1 MPELVSAAT
10 LASGEARDFLGAQ
23 VKSVTTLGEQS
34 AAGLPEIKGVL
45 VLSVAPG
52 SLAERSG
59 LRAND
64 VIVEASV
71 NEYGP
76 AEEIDN
82 LAALMTLYRAQR
94 WRGEREFSVVRNQRR
109 HDLKIKFVPE

>member
-1 MPELVSAAT
+1 VSAAT
-10 LASGEARDFLGAQ
+10 LSSGEARDFLGAR

-45 VLSVAPG
+45 VLSVAPN
-52 SLAERSG
+52 SLAEQSG

-64 VIVEASV
+64 VIVEATA

-82 LAALMTLYRAQR
+82 LATLMTLYRAQR
-94 WRGEREFSVVRNQRR
+94 WRGEREFSVVRNQQRR
-109 HDLKIKFVPE
+109 DVKVKFVPE